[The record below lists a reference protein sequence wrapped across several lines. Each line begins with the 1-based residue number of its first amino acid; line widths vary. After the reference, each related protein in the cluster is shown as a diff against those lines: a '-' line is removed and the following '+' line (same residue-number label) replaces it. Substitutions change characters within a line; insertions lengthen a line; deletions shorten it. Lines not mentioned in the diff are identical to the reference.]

1 MGVRPQNRARR
12 CLAPTPRPS
21 VFSVISLCRAQSGA
35 EARCSKNSVFKGRGP
50 LLKVQGE
57 EPRWP
62 KISFGDASIP
72 LEFNECPAMAI
83 RSWRPWRQKF
93 PSDGLGLFPFL
104 RGSAHQ
110 KCTHSLHKYP
120 PPTYSQ
126 CKHPLCRRNLQVT
139 ASEFW
144 LHPKLPQQKSRLYG
158 GETEQLFRKGKS
170 GLIRQ
175 VFQITRQSG
184 QGFGGAAHRFCI
196 AQFCGKVV
204 RHARHIFFIQ
214 TKQGA
219 HRGA

>member
-1 MGVRPQNRARR
+1 MPCNGYTK
-12 CLAPTPRPS
+12 LAA
-21 VFSVISLCRAQSGA
+21 LA
-35 EARCSKNSVFKGRGP
+35 
-50 LLKVQGE
+50 
-57 EPRWP
+57 P
-62 KISFGDASIP
+62 KISLGWTWFVPVSP
-72 LEFNECPAMAI
+72 RECSPKMH
-83 RSWRPWRQKF
+83 SF
-93 PSDGLGLFPFL
+93 PP
-104 RGSAHQ
+104 Q
-110 KCTHSLHKYP
+110 IP
-120 PPTYSQ
+120 PPTSSQ

-144 LHPKLPQQKSRLYG
+144 PHPKLPQQKSRLYG
-158 GETEQLFRKGKS
+158 GETEQLFRKGKL